1 MGCDVKH
8 DVVSDFLFR
17 APQRQSLL
25 LVVQLMDLN
34 VDSGFLVVMFSPV
47 FQE

>member
-1 MGCDVKH
+1 MGCDLKH
-8 DVVSDFLFR
+8 DVASDFLFR
-17 APQRQSLL
+17 APQRHSFL

-34 VDSGFLVVMFSPV
+34 VDSGLLVVMFLPV